1 MIAPKCLSMF
11 SILALFHDLAQTA
24 LFNEECSPV
33 GSTRSGGT
41 GQPCAA
47 RATFR
52 FGENDV
58 GKLGSTEGVTFVDA
72 VVDKVDGERRLLN
85 LTVQAVGG
93 DVIYDEK
100 SEGGALS
107 GEFASLNLKENR
119 STDFRL
125 TFSEPL
131 TAPFWSFASLTSTSR
146 WSQTASSG
154 SRRALRRAAT
164 PATLPSR
171 I

>member
-1 MIAPKCLSMF
+1 M
-11 SILALFHDLAQTA
+11 
-24 LFNEECSPV
+24 
-33 GSTRSGGT
+33 
-41 GQPCAA
+41 
-47 RATFR
+47 
-52 FGENDV
+52 
-58 GKLGSTEGVTFVDA
+58 DA

-93 DVIYDEK
+93 DVIYDER

-131 TAPFWSFASLTSTSR
+131 TALLEFCVFDLDVSMESNGQFRFQESVTACGNTGHFTIEDLTDSIDHKLKIEASSVDHEMALHL
-146 WSQTASSG
+146 QTA
-154 SRRALRRAAT
+154 RAPLSLPRMIRARHTSDLETSIRSHPTMSLA
-164 PATLPSR
+164 
-171 I
+171 